1 MNEPSALAPQIV
13 NASELYVRQKREL
26 AELFGFESRNKY
38 AISTSQKEEVA
49 FAAEQQKG
57 FLGAIFRQVLGHWR
71 TFDISFFNAARQ
83 PMFRAHH
90 PFRFFFQRLDIFD
103 GGDRLIGSLQQ
114 RWAFF
119 SKKFDVLDANGAL
132 LFEMNSGFLSFWTF
146 PFIRKGL
153 TEAVIEKK
161 WSGALTELFTD
172 KDNFRVKF
180 LNQQLNSTERT
191 LILAAAIFVDLQYFE
206 NKAGNN
212 NSLSGMLGD

>member
-1 MNEPSALAPQIV
+1 MNDTGLLAPQILQ
-13 NASELYVRQKREL
+13 ASELYVRQKREL

-38 AISTSQKEEVA
+38 AISTTDRQEVA

-57 FLGAIFRQVLGHWR
+57 VLGAIFRQVLGHWR
-71 TFDISFFNAARQ
+71 TFDIAFFNSARQ

-90 PFRFFFQRLDIFD
+90 PFRFFFQRLEIF
-103 GGDRLIGSLQQ
+103 GPGDRLLGALQQ

-119 SKKFDVLDANGAL
+119 SKRFDVLDANGNL
-132 LFEMNSGFLSFWTF
+132 MFEMNSGFLSFWTF
-146 PFIRKGL
+146 PFTRRGL

-180 LNQQLNSTERT
+180 TNAGLTADERT

-206 NKAGNN
+206 KKAESQF
-212 NSLSGMLGD
+212 NS